1 MMLSEMEKTPNLWKT
16 YIYHSLWFGKI
27 QKGKM
32 LFSEF
37 LSDNHLYFPSDL
49 SFFVEVG
56 RGTISTVSHSAET
69 FEVG

>member
-1 MMLSEMEKTPNLWKT
+1 MTLNEMENTSNTWNT
-16 YIYHSLWFGKI
+16 YIYHSLWLGNT

-37 LSDNHLYFPSDL
+37 LCDNHLHFPSDL
-49 SFFVEVG
+49 IFFVEVG
-56 RGTISTVSHSAET
+56 KGTISTVSQSVET